1 MYIIFSSMTKENKKT
16 KTENYTNSFAFGL
29 VGCLLRQDKRLFETI
44 EKEMQAYAPFLL
56 EHEYFNEK
64 ETRMEF
70 FSLMESISELAQVT
84 KSYSKK
90 ELDLILKTLSKKAL
104 KKLGKELNHA

>member
-1 MYIIFSSMTKENKKT
+1 MASKNSNLHGAKQAKNDEF
-16 KTENYTNSFAFGL
+16 YT
-29 VGCLLRQDKRLFETI
+29 QYHDI

-84 KSYSKK
+84 KSYSGK